1 MTYSEIWHRI
11 ATSYDDGEA
20 RAIARILIEE
30 LFGLSYADIV
40 CGATEQL
47 SADDTLRLDTAVRRI
62 EQGEPLQHVL
72 GYADFCGNR
81 FCVNGSVLIPRPET
95 EWLVDEGAKLMS
107 TTATSSPK
115 RILDIGTGSGCIA
128 ISLKLRLG
136 DAYVEAWD
144 ISEEA
149 LRTAQDNAD
158 ALKAEVTFRKRDA
171 LKAEGECL
179 QGGALVS
186 SAPTGQAMDSINS
199 NEGALVSS
207 APTEQ
212 TMDSINSNEGA
223 LVSSAPTGQTMD
235 SINSNEGALVSSA
248 PTGQAM
254 DSINSNE
261 ASTTAAPWDLIVSN
275 PPYICDSERSAM
287 DDNVLLHEPHTALFV
302 PDDDPLRFYRAIAR
316 YALLTLNTGGSLLFE
331 CNTRYA
337 EATGTMLRDM
347 GFEEVTVSDDC
358 FNLPRFVRGKQPLP
372 TLPVGEGLVTQGE
385 ANCRRL
391 RHSCRSHWQL
401 K

>member
-30 LFGLSYADIV
+30 LFGLSYTDIV

-81 FCVNGSVLIPRPET
+81 FSVNGSVLIPRPET
-95 EWLVDEGAKLMS
+95 EWLVDEGAKLMDGCIAS
-107 TTATSSPK
+107 DETQHKAPHSPK

-158 ALKAEVTFRKRDA
+158 ALKAEVVFRKRDA
-171 LKAEGECL
+171 LKAEEEGCSEEECL

-186 SAPTGQAMDSINS
+186 SAPT
-199 NEGALVSS
+199 E
-207 APTEQ
+207 
-212 TMDSINSNEGA
+212 
-223 LVSSAPTGQTMD
+223 
-235 SINSNEGALVSSA
+235 
-248 PTGQAM
+248 QAM

-316 YALLTLNTGGSLLFE
+316 YALLTLNIGGSLLFE

-337 EATGTMLRDM
+337 EATGAMLRDM

-358 FNLPRFVRGKQPLP
+358 FSLPRFVRGRK
-372 TLPVGEGLVTQGE
+372 
-385 ANCRRL
+385 N
-391 RHSCRSHWQL
+391 SHNQ
-401 K
+401 

>member
-95 EWLVDEGAKLMS
+95 EWLVDEGAKLMDGCVAS
-107 TTATSSPK
+107 DETQHKAPHSPK

-158 ALKAEVTFRKRDA
+158 ALKAEVVFRKRDA
-171 LKAEGECL
+171 LRA
-179 QGGALVS
+179 
-186 SAPTGQAMDSINS
+186 DN
-199 NEGALVSS
+199 
-207 APTEQ
+207 
-212 TMDSINSNEGA
+212 
-223 LVSSAPTGQTMD
+223 
-235 SINSNEGALVSSA
+235 
-248 PTGQAM
+248 
-254 DSINSNE
+254 
-261 ASTTAAPWDLIVSN
+261 TAAPWDLIVSN

-316 YALLTLNTGGSLLFE
+316 YALLTLNIGGNLLFE

-337 EATGTMLRDM
+337 EATGKMLSDM

-358 FNLPRFVRGKQPLP
+358 FGLPRFVRGSSPSQPSP
-372 TLPVGEGLVTQGE
+372 SGR
-385 ANCRRL
+385 A
-391 RHSCRSHWQL
+391 
-401 K
+401 

>member
-81 FCVNGSVLIPRPET
+81 FSVNGSVLIPRPET
-95 EWLVDEGAKLMS
+95 EWLVDEGAKLMNGCIAS
-107 TTATSSPK
+107 DETQHKAPHSPK

-128 ISLKLRLG
+128 ISLKLRLSN
-136 DAYVEAWD
+136 AYVEAWD

-158 ALKAEVTFRKRDA
+158 ALKAEVVFRKRDA
-171 LKAEGECL
+171 LRA
-179 QGGALVS
+179 
-186 SAPTGQAMDSINS
+186 DN
-199 NEGALVSS
+199 
-207 APTEQ
+207 
-212 TMDSINSNEGA
+212 
-223 LVSSAPTGQTMD
+223 
-235 SINSNEGALVSSA
+235 
-248 PTGQAM
+248 
-254 DSINSNE
+254 
-261 ASTTAAPWDLIVSN
+261 TAAPWDLIVSN

-358 FNLPRFVRGKQPLP
+358 FGLPRFVRGSSPSQPSP
-372 TLPVGEGLVTQGE
+372 SGR
-385 ANCRRL
+385 A
-391 RHSCRSHWQL
+391 
-401 K
+401 

>member
-30 LFGLSYADIV
+30 LFGLSYTDIV
-40 CGATEQL
+40 CGATDQL

-95 EWLVDEGAKLMS
+95 EWLVDEGTKLMS
-107 TTATSSPK
+107 DGSTPTDIKKLNSK

-171 LKAEGECL
+171 LKAEEEGCSEEECL

-186 SAPTGQAMDSINS
+186 SAPTEQAMDY
-199 NEGALVSS
+199 
-207 APTEQ
+207 
-212 TMDSINSNEGA
+212 
-223 LVSSAPTGQTMD
+223 
-235 SINSNEGALVSSA
+235 
-248 PTGQAM
+248 
-254 DSINSNE
+254 E

-316 YALLTLNTGGSLLFE
+316 YALLTLNIGGSLLFE

-337 EATGTMLRDM
+337 EATGKMLSDM

-358 FNLPRFVRGKQPLP
+358 FGLPRFVRGSSPSQPSPSGRAL
-372 TLPVGEGLVTQGE
+372 
-385 ANCRRL
+385 
-391 RHSCRSHWQL
+391 
-401 K
+401 

>member
-30 LFGLSYADIV
+30 LFGLSYTDIV

-95 EWLVDEGAKLMS
+95 EWLVDEGTKLMS
-107 TTATSSPK
+107 ATATSSPK

-158 ALKAEVTFRKRDA
+158 ALKAEVVFRKRDA
-171 LKAEGECL
+171 LRAEEECCSEEKCL
-179 QGGALVS
+179 QG
-186 SAPTGQAMDSINS
+186 
-199 NEGALVSS
+199 
-207 APTEQ
+207 
-212 TMDSINSNEGA
+212 GA

-235 SINSNEGALVSSA
+235 SINSNEGTLVSSA

-254 DSINSNE
+254 DSINYSKANIL
-261 ASTTAAPWDLIVSN
+261 AAPWDMIVSN

-316 YALLTLNTGGSLLFE
+316 YALLTLNIGGNLLFE

-337 EATGTMLRDM
+337 EATGTMLSDM

-358 FNLPRFVRGKQPLP
+358 FSLPRFVRGRKNSPSQPSP
-372 TLPVGEGLVTQGE
+372 SGR
-385 ANCRRL
+385 A
-391 RHSCRSHWQL
+391 
-401 K
+401 

>member
-30 LFGLSYADIV
+30 LFGLSYTDIV
-40 CGATEQL
+40 CGATDQL

-81 FCVNGSVLIPRPET
+81 FGVNASVLIPRPET
-95 EWLVDEGAKLMS
+95 EWLVNEGERLINGAPNTTPSAK
-107 TTATSSPK
+107 K

-128 ISLKLRLG
+128 ISLKLRLS

-149 LRTAQDNAD
+149 LRTAESNAK
-158 ALKAEVTFRKRDA
+158 ALEAEVAFCKRDA
-171 LKAEGECL
+171 LKAEE
-179 QGGALVS
+179 S
-186 SAPTGQAMDSINS
+186 
-199 NEGALVSS
+199 
-207 APTEQ
+207 
-212 TMDSINSNEGA
+212 
-223 LVSSAPTGQTMD
+223 
-235 SINSNEGALVSSA
+235 
-248 PTGQAM
+248 
-254 DSINSNE
+254 
-261 ASTTAAPWDLIVSN
+261 AAPWNLIVSN
-275 PPYICDSERSAM
+275 PPYICDSERAAM

-316 YALLTLNTGGSLLFE
+316 YALRSLSDGGSLLFE

-337 EATGTMLRDM
+337 EATGEMMREM
-347 GFEEVTVSDDC
+347 GFEDVTVNDDC
-358 FNLPRFVRGKQPLP
+358 FGLPRFVAGRKSSPSQPSP
-372 TLPVGEGLVTQGE
+372 SGR
-385 ANCRRL
+385 A
-391 RHSCRSHWQL
+391 
-401 K
+401 

>member
-11 ATSYDDGEA
+11 ATSYDDSEA

-95 EWLVDEGAKLMS
+95 EWLVDEGAKLMDGCIAS
-107 TTATSSPK
+107 DKTQHKAPHSPK

-128 ISLKLRLG
+128 ISLKLCLG

-149 LRTAQDNAD
+149 LRTAQNNAD
-158 ALKAEVTFRKRDA
+158 ALKAEVVFRKRDA
-171 LKAEGECL
+171 LRAEGECL

-186 SAPTGQAMDSINS
+186 SAPTEQAMDY
-199 NEGALVSS
+199 
-207 APTEQ
+207 
-212 TMDSINSNEGA
+212 
-223 LVSSAPTGQTMD
+223 
-235 SINSNEGALVSSA
+235 
-248 PTGQAM
+248 
-254 DSINSNE
+254 E

-316 YALLTLNTGGSLLFE
+316 YALLTLNIGGSLLFE

-358 FNLPRFVRGKQPLP
+358 FNLPRFVRGSSPSQPSP
-372 TLPVGEGLVTQGE
+372 SGR
-385 ANCRRL
+385 A
-391 RHSCRSHWQL
+391 
-401 K
+401 

>member
-95 EWLVDEGAKLMS
+95 EWLVDEGAKLMDGCIAS
-107 TTATSSPK
+107 DETQHKAPHSPK

-171 LKAEGECL
+171 LKAEEEGCSEEECL

-186 SAPTGQAMDSINS
+186 SAPT
-199 NEGALVSS
+199 E
-207 APTEQ
+207 
-212 TMDSINSNEGA
+212 
-223 LVSSAPTGQTMD
+223 
-235 SINSNEGALVSSA
+235 
-248 PTGQAM
+248 QAM

-261 ASTTAAPWDLIVSN
+261 ANILAAPWDLIVSN
-275 PPYICDSERSAM
+275 PPYICDSERSTM

-316 YALLTLNTGGSLLFE
+316 YALLTLNIGGSLLFE

-358 FNLPRFVRGKQPLP
+358 FNLPRFVRGSSPSQPSP
-372 TLPVGEGLVTQGE
+372 SGR
-385 ANCRRL
+385 A
-391 RHSCRSHWQL
+391 
-401 K
+401 

>member
-30 LFGLSYADIV
+30 LFGLSYTDIV

-95 EWLVDEGAKLMS
+95 EWLVNEGAKLMDGCIAS
-107 TTATSSPK
+107 DETQHKAPHSPK

-158 ALKAEVTFRKRDA
+158 ALKAEVVFRKRDA
-171 LKAEGECL
+171 LKAEEEGCSEEECL

-186 SAPTGQAMDSINS
+186 SAPTGQVMDSINYS
-199 NEGALVSS
+199 
-207 APTEQ
+207 
-212 TMDSINSNEGA
+212 
-223 LVSSAPTGQTMD
+223 
-235 SINSNEGALVSSA
+235 
-248 PTGQAM
+248 
-254 DSINSNE
+254 E
-261 ASTTAAPWDLIVSN
+261 ANILAAPWDLIVSN

-358 FNLPRFVRGKQPLP
+358 FSLPRFVRGRKNSPSQ
-372 TLPVGEGLVTQGE
+372 
-385 ANCRRL
+385 
-391 RHSCRSHWQL
+391 
-401 K
+401 

>member
-81 FCVNGSVLIPRPET
+81 FSVNSSVLIPRPET

-158 ALKAEVTFRKRDA
+158 ALKAEVVFIKRDA
-171 LKAEGECL
+171 LRA
-179 QGGALVS
+179 
-186 SAPTGQAMDSINS
+186 DN
-199 NEGALVSS
+199 
-207 APTEQ
+207 
-212 TMDSINSNEGA
+212 
-223 LVSSAPTGQTMD
+223 
-235 SINSNEGALVSSA
+235 
-248 PTGQAM
+248 
-254 DSINSNE
+254 
-261 ASTTAAPWDLIVSN
+261 TAAPWDLIVSN

-316 YALLTLNTGGSLLFE
+316 YALLTLNIGGSLLFE

-337 EATGTMLRDM
+337 EATGKMLSDM

-358 FNLPRFVRGKQPLP
+358 FGLPRFVRGSSPSQPSP
-372 TLPVGEGLVTQGE
+372 SGR
-385 ANCRRL
+385 A
-391 RHSCRSHWQL
+391 
-401 K
+401 

>member
-40 CGATEQL
+40 CGATDQL

-149 LRTAQDNAD
+149 LRTAQNNAD
-158 ALKAEVTFRKRDA
+158 ALKAEVVFRKRDA
-171 LKAEGECL
+171 LRAEGECL

-186 SAPTGQAMDSINS
+186 SAPTEQAMDY
-199 NEGALVSS
+199 
-207 APTEQ
+207 
-212 TMDSINSNEGA
+212 
-223 LVSSAPTGQTMD
+223 
-235 SINSNEGALVSSA
+235 
-248 PTGQAM
+248 
-254 DSINSNE
+254 E

-316 YALLTLNTGGSLLFE
+316 YALLTLNIGGSLLFE

-358 FNLPRFVRGKQPLP
+358 FNLPRFVRGSSPSQPSPSGRAWLP
-372 TLPVGEGLVTQGE
+372 K
-385 ANCRRL
+385 A
-391 RHSCRSHWQL
+391 
-401 K
+401 

>member
-81 FCVNGSVLIPRPET
+81 FSVNGSVLIPRPET
-95 EWLVDEGAKLMS
+95 EWLVDEGAKLMNGCIAS
-107 TTATSSPK
+107 DETQHKAPHSPK

-158 ALKAEVTFRKRDA
+158 ALKAEVVFRKRDA
-171 LKAEGECL
+171 LKAEVVFRKRDALKAEKEGCSEEEYL

-186 SAPTGQAMDSINS
+186 SAPTEQAMDY
-199 NEGALVSS
+199 
-207 APTEQ
+207 
-212 TMDSINSNEGA
+212 
-223 LVSSAPTGQTMD
+223 
-235 SINSNEGALVSSA
+235 
-248 PTGQAM
+248 
-254 DSINSNE
+254 E

-316 YALLTLNTGGSLLFE
+316 YALLTLNIGGSLLFE

-337 EATGTMLRDM
+337 EATGKMLSDM

-358 FNLPRFVRGKQPLP
+358 FNLPRFVRGRK
-372 TLPVGEGLVTQGE
+372 
-385 ANCRRL
+385 N
-391 RHSCRSHWQL
+391 SHNQ
-401 K
+401 

>member
-30 LFGLSYADIV
+30 LFGLSYTDIV

-81 FCVNGSVLIPRPET
+81 FSVNGSVLIPRPET
-95 EWLVDEGAKLMS
+95 EWLVDEGAKLMDGCIAS
-107 TTATSSPK
+107 DETQHKAPHSPK

-158 ALKAEVTFRKRDA
+158 ALKAEVVFRKRDA
-171 LKAEGECL
+171 LRAEGECL

-186 SAPTGQAMDSINS
+186 SAPTEQAMDY
-199 NEGALVSS
+199 
-207 APTEQ
+207 
-212 TMDSINSNEGA
+212 
-223 LVSSAPTGQTMD
+223 
-235 SINSNEGALVSSA
+235 
-248 PTGQAM
+248 
-254 DSINSNE
+254 E

-316 YALLTLNTGGSLLFE
+316 YALLTLNIGGSLLFE

-358 FNLPRFVRGKQPLP
+358 FSLPRFVRGRKNSPNQ
-372 TLPVGEGLVTQGE
+372 
-385 ANCRRL
+385 
-391 RHSCRSHWQL
+391 
-401 K
+401 

>member
-81 FCVNGSVLIPRPET
+81 FSVNGSVLIPRPET
-95 EWLVDEGAKLMS
+95 EWLVDEGAKLMNGCIAS
-107 TTATSSPK
+107 DETQHKAPHSPK

-158 ALKAEVTFRKRDA
+158 ALKAEVVFRKRDA
-171 LKAEGECL
+171 LRA
-179 QGGALVS
+179 
-186 SAPTGQAMDSINS
+186 DN
-199 NEGALVSS
+199 
-207 APTEQ
+207 
-212 TMDSINSNEGA
+212 
-223 LVSSAPTGQTMD
+223 
-235 SINSNEGALVSSA
+235 
-248 PTGQAM
+248 
-254 DSINSNE
+254 
-261 ASTTAAPWDLIVSN
+261 TAAPWDLIVSN

-316 YALLTLNTGGSLLFE
+316 YALLTLNIGGSLLFE

-358 FNLPRFVRGKQPLP
+358 FNLPRFVRGRK
-372 TLPVGEGLVTQGE
+372 
-385 ANCRRL
+385 N
-391 RHSCRSHWQL
+391 SHNQ
-401 K
+401 

>member
-136 DAYVEAWD
+136 DAYVEARD

-158 ALKAEVTFRKRDA
+158 ALKAEVVFRKRDA
-171 LKAEGECL
+171 LKAEEEDCSEEECL

-212 TMDSINSNEGA
+212 
-223 LVSSAPTGQTMD
+223 
-235 SINSNEGALVSSA
+235 
-248 PTGQAM
+248 AM
-254 DSINSNE
+254 DSINYSE
-261 ASTTAAPWDLIVSN
+261 ANILAAPWDLIVSN

-358 FNLPRFVRGKQPLP
+358 FNLPRFVRGRK
-372 TLPVGEGLVTQGE
+372 
-385 ANCRRL
+385 N
-391 RHSCRSHWQL
+391 SHNQ
-401 K
+401 

>member
-81 FCVNGSVLIPRPET
+81 FSVNGSVLIPRPET
-95 EWLVDEGAKLMS
+95 EWLVDEGAKLMNGCIAS
-107 TTATSSPK
+107 DETQHKAPHSPK

-158 ALKAEVTFRKRDA
+158 ALKAEVVFRKRDA
-171 LKAEGECL
+171 LRA
-179 QGGALVS
+179 
-186 SAPTGQAMDSINS
+186 DN
-199 NEGALVSS
+199 
-207 APTEQ
+207 
-212 TMDSINSNEGA
+212 
-223 LVSSAPTGQTMD
+223 
-235 SINSNEGALVSSA
+235 
-248 PTGQAM
+248 
-254 DSINSNE
+254 
-261 ASTTAAPWDLIVSN
+261 TAAPWDLIVSN

-316 YALLTLNTGGSLLFE
+316 YALLTLNIGGNLLFE

-337 EATGTMLRDM
+337 EATGKMLSDM

-358 FNLPRFVRGKQPLP
+358 FSLPRFVRGRKNSPAQQPSP
-372 TLPVGEGLVTQGE
+372 TLPVGEGLVTQGLE
-385 ANCRRL
+385 RPKKAY
-391 RHSCRSHWQL
+391 HP
-401 K
+401 KA

>member
-47 SADDTLRLDTAVRRI
+47 SADDTLRLDTAIRRI

-95 EWLVDEGAKLMS
+95 ERLVDEGAKLMDGCIAS
-107 TTATSSPK
+107 DETQHKAPHSPK

-149 LRTAQDNAD
+149 LRTAESNAQ

-171 LKAEGECL
+171 LKAEEECL

-186 SAPTGQAMDSINS
+186 SAPTGQ
-199 NEGALVSS
+199 
-207 APTEQ
+207 TK
-212 TMDSINSNEGA
+212 
-223 LVSSAPTGQTMD
+223 
-235 SINSNEGALVSSA
+235 
-248 PTGQAM
+248 

-302 PDDDPLRFYRAIAR
+302 PDDDPLRFYHAIAR
-316 YALLTLNTGGSLLFE
+316 YALLTLNIGGSLLFE

-337 EATGTMLRDM
+337 EATGAMLSDM

-358 FNLPRFVRGKQPLP
+358 FGLPRFVRGSSPSQSAAPP
-372 TLPVGEGLVTQGE
+372 NPPRRGGL
-385 ANCRRL
+385 
-391 RHSCRSHWQL
+391 S
-401 K
+401 

>member
-81 FCVNGSVLIPRPET
+81 FCVNSSVLIPRPET

-107 TTATSSPK
+107 DGSTPTDIKKLNSK

-158 ALKAEVTFRKRDA
+158 ALKAEVVFRKRDA
-171 LKAEGECL
+171 LRAEGECL

-186 SAPTGQAMDSINS
+186 SAPSEQAMDY
-199 NEGALVSS
+199 
-207 APTEQ
+207 
-212 TMDSINSNEGA
+212 
-223 LVSSAPTGQTMD
+223 
-235 SINSNEGALVSSA
+235 
-248 PTGQAM
+248 
-254 DSINSNE
+254 E

-316 YALLTLNTGGSLLFE
+316 YALLTLNIGGSLLFE

-337 EATGTMLRDM
+337 EATGKMLSDM

-358 FNLPRFVRGKQPLP
+358 FNLPRFVRGSGPSQSAAPP
-372 TLPVGEGLVTQGE
+372 NPPHRGGL
-385 ANCRRL
+385 
-391 RHSCRSHWQL
+391 S
-401 K
+401 

>member
-95 EWLVDEGAKLMS
+95 EWLVDEGAKLMDDCIAS
-107 TTATSSPK
+107 DETQHEAPHSPK

-171 LKAEGECL
+171 LKAEEEGCSEEECL

-186 SAPTGQAMDSINS
+186 SAPT
-199 NEGALVSS
+199 E
-207 APTEQ
+207 
-212 TMDSINSNEGA
+212 
-223 LVSSAPTGQTMD
+223 
-235 SINSNEGALVSSA
+235 
-248 PTGQAM
+248 QAM

-316 YALLTLNTGGSLLFE
+316 YALLTLNIGGSLLFE

-337 EATGTMLRDM
+337 EATGAMLSDM

-358 FNLPRFVRGKQPLP
+358 FNLPRFVRGRKNSPPNQQPLP
-372 TLPVGEGLVTQGE
+372 TLPVGEGLVAQGLE
-385 ANCRRL
+385 RPKKAY
-391 RHSCRSHWQL
+391 HP
-401 K
+401 KA

>member
-30 LFGLSYADIV
+30 LFGLSYAEIV

-95 EWLVDEGAKLMS
+95 EWLVDEGAKLMDGYIAS
-107 TTATSSPK
+107 DETQHKAPHSPK

-158 ALKAEVTFRKRDA
+158 ALKAEVVFRKRDA
-171 LKAEGECL
+171 LRA
-179 QGGALVS
+179 
-186 SAPTGQAMDSINS
+186 DN
-199 NEGALVSS
+199 
-207 APTEQ
+207 
-212 TMDSINSNEGA
+212 
-223 LVSSAPTGQTMD
+223 
-235 SINSNEGALVSSA
+235 
-248 PTGQAM
+248 
-254 DSINSNE
+254 
-261 ASTTAAPWDLIVSN
+261 TAAPWDLIVSN

-316 YALLTLNTGGSLLFE
+316 YTLLTLNIGGSLLFE

-358 FNLPRFVRGKQPLP
+358 FSLPRFVRGRK
-372 TLPVGEGLVTQGE
+372 
-385 ANCRRL
+385 N
-391 RHSCRSHWQL
+391 SHNQ
-401 K
+401 

>member
-47 SADDTLRLDTAVRRI
+47 SADDTLCLDTAVRRI

-95 EWLVDEGAKLMS
+95 EWLVDEGAKLMDGCIAS
-107 TTATSSPK
+107 DETQHKAPHSPK

-136 DAYVEAWD
+136 DTYVEAWD

-149 LRTAQDNAD
+149 LCTAQDNAD
-158 ALKAEVTFRKRDA
+158 ALKAEVVFRKRDA
-171 LKAEGECL
+171 LKAEEVFRKKDALKAEEEGYSEEECL

-186 SAPTGQAMDSINS
+186 SAPTEQAMDSINYS
-199 NEGALVSS
+199 EANILV
-207 APTEQ
+207 
-212 TMDSINSNEGA
+212 
-223 LVSSAPTGQTMD
+223 
-235 SINSNEGALVSSA
+235 
-248 PTGQAM
+248 
-254 DSINSNE
+254 
-261 ASTTAAPWDLIVSN
+261 APWDLIVSN

-316 YALLTLNTGGSLLFE
+316 YALLTLNIGGSLLFE

-337 EATGTMLRDM
+337 EATGAMLSDM

-358 FNLPRFVRGKQPLP
+358 FSLPRFVRGRK
-372 TLPVGEGLVTQGE
+372 
-385 ANCRRL
+385 N
-391 RHSCRSHWQL
+391 SHNQ
-401 K
+401 

>member
-128 ISLKLRLG
+128 ISLKLRLSN
-136 DAYVEAWD
+136 AYVEAWD

-158 ALKAEVTFRKRDA
+158 ALKAEVVFRKRDA
-171 LKAEGECL
+171 LRA
-179 QGGALVS
+179 
-186 SAPTGQAMDSINS
+186 DN
-199 NEGALVSS
+199 
-207 APTEQ
+207 
-212 TMDSINSNEGA
+212 
-223 LVSSAPTGQTMD
+223 
-235 SINSNEGALVSSA
+235 
-248 PTGQAM
+248 
-254 DSINSNE
+254 
-261 ASTTAAPWDLIVSN
+261 TAAPWDLIVSN
-275 PPYICDSERSAM
+275 PPYICNSERSAM

-337 EATGTMLRDM
+337 EATGTMLSDM

-358 FNLPRFVRGKQPLP
+358 FSLPRFVRGRK
-372 TLPVGEGLVTQGE
+372 
-385 ANCRRL
+385 N
-391 RHSCRSHWQL
+391 SHNQ
-401 K
+401 

>member
-47 SADDTLRLDTAVRRI
+47 SADDTLRLDTAVRCI

-107 TTATSSPK
+107 DGSTPTDIKKLNSK

-158 ALKAEVTFRKRDA
+158 ALKAEVVFRKRDA
-171 LKAEGECL
+171 LKAEEEGCSEEECL

-199 NEGALVSS
+199 NEANIL
-207 APTEQ
+207 
-212 TMDSINSNEGA
+212 
-223 LVSSAPTGQTMD
+223 
-235 SINSNEGALVSSA
+235 
-248 PTGQAM
+248 
-254 DSINSNE
+254 
-261 ASTTAAPWDLIVSN
+261 AAPWDLIVSN
-275 PPYICDSERSAM
+275 PPYICNSERSAM

-302 PDDDPLRFYRAIAR
+302 PDDDPLRFYRAIAC
-316 YALLTLNTGGSLLFE
+316 YALLTLNIGGSLLFE

-337 EATGTMLRDM
+337 EATGKMLNDM

-358 FNLPRFVRGKQPLP
+358 FNLPRFVRGRSPSQPSP
-372 TLPVGEGLVTQGE
+372 SGR
-385 ANCRRL
+385 A
-391 RHSCRSHWQL
+391 
-401 K
+401 

>member
-40 CGATEQL
+40 CGATDQL

-158 ALKAEVTFRKRDA
+158 ALKAEVVFRKRDA
-171 LKAEGECL
+171 LRA
-179 QGGALVS
+179 
-186 SAPTGQAMDSINS
+186 DN
-199 NEGALVSS
+199 
-207 APTEQ
+207 
-212 TMDSINSNEGA
+212 
-223 LVSSAPTGQTMD
+223 
-235 SINSNEGALVSSA
+235 
-248 PTGQAM
+248 
-254 DSINSNE
+254 
-261 ASTTAAPWDLIVSN
+261 TAAPWDLIVSN

-316 YALLTLNTGGSLLFE
+316 YALLTLNIGGSLLFE

-337 EATGTMLRDM
+337 EATGKMLSDM

-358 FNLPRFVRGKQPLP
+358 FGLPRFVRGSSPSQPSP
-372 TLPVGEGLVTQGE
+372 SGR
-385 ANCRRL
+385 A
-391 RHSCRSHWQL
+391 
-401 K
+401 

>member
-149 LRTAQDNAD
+149 LRTAQNNAD
-158 ALKAEVTFRKRDA
+158 ALKAEVVFRKRDA
-171 LKAEGECL
+171 LRAEGECL

-186 SAPTGQAMDSINS
+186 SAPTEQAMDY
-199 NEGALVSS
+199 
-207 APTEQ
+207 
-212 TMDSINSNEGA
+212 
-223 LVSSAPTGQTMD
+223 
-235 SINSNEGALVSSA
+235 
-248 PTGQAM
+248 
-254 DSINSNE
+254 E

-275 PPYICDSERSAM
+275 PPYICNSERSAM

-316 YALLTLNTGGSLLFE
+316 YALLTLNIGGSLLFE

-358 FNLPRFVRGKQPLP
+358 FNLPRFVRGSSPSQPSP
-372 TLPVGEGLVTQGE
+372 SGR
-385 ANCRRL
+385 A
-391 RHSCRSHWQL
+391 
-401 K
+401 

>member
-30 LFGLSYADIV
+30 LFGLSYTDIV

-81 FCVNGSVLIPRPET
+81 FSVNGSVLIPRPET

-107 TTATSSPK
+107 TTAAPSPK

-149 LRTAQDNAD
+149 LRTAQDNAY
-158 ALKAEVTFRKRDA
+158 ALKAEVVFRKRDA

-186 SAPTGQAMDSINS
+186 SAPTEQAMDSINYS
-199 NEGALVSS
+199 
-207 APTEQ
+207 
-212 TMDSINSNEGA
+212 
-223 LVSSAPTGQTMD
+223 
-235 SINSNEGALVSSA
+235 
-248 PTGQAM
+248 
-254 DSINSNE
+254 E
-261 ASTTAAPWDLIVSN
+261 ANILAAPWDLIVSN

-316 YALLTLNTGGSLLFE
+316 YALLTLNIGGSLLFE

-337 EATGTMLRDM
+337 EATGEMMREM

-358 FNLPRFVRGKQPLP
+358 FNLPRFVRGSSPSQPSP
-372 TLPVGEGLVTQGE
+372 SGR
-385 ANCRRL
+385 A
-391 RHSCRSHWQL
+391 
-401 K
+401 

>member
-95 EWLVDEGAKLMS
+95 EWLVDEGAKLMDGCIAS
-107 TTATSSPK
+107 DETQHKAPHSPK

-158 ALKAEVTFRKRDA
+158 ALKAEVVFRKRDA
-171 LKAEGECL
+171 LRA
-179 QGGALVS
+179 
-186 SAPTGQAMDSINS
+186 DN
-199 NEGALVSS
+199 
-207 APTEQ
+207 
-212 TMDSINSNEGA
+212 
-223 LVSSAPTGQTMD
+223 
-235 SINSNEGALVSSA
+235 
-248 PTGQAM
+248 
-254 DSINSNE
+254 
-261 ASTTAAPWDLIVSN
+261 TAAPWDLIVSN

-316 YALLTLNTGGSLLFE
+316 YALLTLNIGGNLLFE

-358 FNLPRFVRGKQPLP
+358 FNLPRFVRGRKNSPSQSTAPP
-372 TLPVGEGLVTQGE
+372 NPPRRGGLSYP
-385 ANCRRL
+385 RL
-391 RHSCRSHWQL
+391 R
-401 K
+401 KA